1 MDTQD
6 QSTSDFVSADN
17 QVPFPSNSISDSI
30 LNIID
35 KRNKLA
41 DRIIPVRQH
50 LSQLHSAI
58 ISLNKKRKSLF
69 QAIDINDV
77 ATKIDD
83 AKLDFVEVEIIKNLE
98 EIERL
103 IRRLQRPTL
112 NIGVLGRM
120 GQGKSTFLRSL
131 SGIDII
137 PARKGGAC
145 TAVRCKFLHHDG
157 ELEATVK
164 FHSEETFF
172 TQVIDEYYCTLD
184 LSPKPIDLLAF
195 GNDPLPKA
203 SQEISTTHQE
213 MYNRLSKD
221 YHKNFHSYHDMVKG
235 TLPREIKVTS
245 ASDIQ
250 KYVAQERDPTTNQLT
265 SFDHLAVR
273 EVEVRCR
280 FPKVDVYGLGLLD
293 VPGLGDT
300 KIGDEKIILETL
312 REEVDVVLLIRK
324 PDPDRYQWE
333 DDFKLYELA
342 INSLDNFSK
351 RCFIILNH
359 RVYGDEDNLTACHE
373 LKRNTQS
380 IHAVG
385 SPIIVN
391 CSKEDEAN
399 QVLYTVLNYLNT
411 NIVELEHTHA
421 QICQNNLY
429 NLHRFIHD
437 ELDKAQILLISHVGM
452 SRQFESKFRLIIA
465 SLSEAL
471 NQMLDKLWKSCDE
484 PDPEFKSVVEA
495 AFKQCEDDKGIP
507 TEDEIEKLIHLPDN
521 KNDYRIVYL
530 KCATE
535 LRSHLSKNFLTL
547 DQGLQ
552 EASDKLKLEIA
563 KTFIGRGG
571 FGTLS
576 DSMNSKD
583 INFLESIRELLSIKQ
598 NKLELGFKTLLE
610 FKLSYGAL
618 IMESIRRDLGE
629 VFGGVRPNSQSKPS
643 IEIGVKTGSSVIG
656 GVASSATKVVSVV
669 SGLPEIEPIAEVIG
683 SVAETMA
690 SHSDMNDKTAVR
702 SELKDL
708 HQQAVAKCKQT
719 LENWEKAPGRL
730 RCYMAEEFVDRVIY
744 DKDIEDEWRHF
755 LGDEEIRAM
764 VWSDFKEIQD
774 RGKINDDW
782 VGAVTRV
789 REMNQLKSLT
799 FL

>member
-1 MDTQD
+1 MDIQA
-6 QSTSDFVSADN
+6 QSTSDSVSADN
-17 QVPFPSNSISDSI
+17 QVPSPSNSISDSI
-30 LNIID
+30 LHIID

-50 LSQLHSAI
+50 LSQLHSAL
-58 ISLNKKRKSLF
+58 ISLNKKRKVLF
-69 QAIDINDV
+69 QEININDV
-77 ATKIDD
+77 ATKLDE
-83 AKLDFVEVEIIKNLE
+83 AKLDFVEDEITKNLE

-120 GQGKSTFLRSL
+120 GQGKSTFLQSL

-164 FHSEETFF
+164 FHSEETFL
-172 TQVIDEYYCTLD
+172 TQVINEYYYTLD

-195 GNDPLPKA
+195 GNDPLPIA
-203 SQEISTTHQE
+203 SPKISTTHQE
-213 MYNRLSKD
+213 MYNRLRKD
-221 YHKNFHSYHDMVKG
+221 YHLNFHRYHDKVKS
-235 TLPREIKVTS
+235 TSPREIKVTS
-245 ASDIQ
+245 ESAIQ
-250 KYVAQERDPTTNQLT
+250 KYVAQERDPVTNQLT

-324 PDPDRYQWE
+324 PDPDRYQWD

-342 INSLDNFSK
+342 RNSLDNFSK

-359 RVYGDEDNLTACHE
+359 RPYGDEDNFKACNE

-391 CSKEDEAN
+391 CSKKDEAN
-399 QVLYTVLNYLNT
+399 KVLDTVLDYLNN
-411 NIVELEHTHA
+411 NIVELELEYA
-421 QICQNNLY
+421 QICQDNLY
-429 NLHRFIHD
+429 SLHRLICD
-437 ELDKAQILLISHVGM
+437 QLDKAQNILVSLAEM
-452 SRQFESKFRLIIA
+452 SRQFENKFRSIIA

-471 NQMLDKLWKSCDE
+471 NQMLDELWKSCDD
-484 PDPEFKSVVEA
+484 PDPEFKSVVEDA
-495 AFKQCEDDKGIP
+495 LRQCENDKGIP
-507 TEDEIEKLIHLPDN
+507 LDDEIEKLIHLPDN

-552 EASDKLKLEIA
+552 VASDKLKLEIA
-563 KTFIGRGG
+563 NTFIRRGG
-571 FGTLS
+571 FGALS
-576 DSMNSKD
+576 DSMNSKGID
-583 INFLESIRELLSIKQ
+583 FLEAIRELLSIKQ

-643 IEIGVKTGSSVIG
+643 IESGVKTGSSVIG
-656 GVASSATKVVSVV
+656 GVASSATKVVSAV

-683 SVAETMA
+683 SVAATIA
-690 SHSDMNDKTAVR
+690 SHSDMNDKTTV
-702 SELKDL
+702 
-708 HQQAVAKCKQT
+708 V
-719 LENWEKAPGRL
+719 
-730 RCYMAEEFVDRVIY
+730 
-744 DKDIEDEWRHF
+744 
-755 LGDEEIRAM
+755 
-764 VWSDFKEIQD
+764 
-774 RGKINDDW
+774 GK
-782 VGAVTRV
+782 T
-789 REMNQLKSLT
+789 SST
-799 FL
+799 SCC